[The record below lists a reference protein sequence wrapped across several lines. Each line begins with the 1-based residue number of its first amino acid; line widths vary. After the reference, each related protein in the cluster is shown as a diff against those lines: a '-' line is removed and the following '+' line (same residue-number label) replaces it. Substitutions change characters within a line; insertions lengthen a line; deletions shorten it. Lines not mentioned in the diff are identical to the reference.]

1 MKKVLV
7 VLLMALSVLSV
18 ATSGRALAEQGKV
31 IELTYG
37 TAFSADHTFSR
48 ADQKWIAKIEKD
60 TNGRVKIKPYWGGQ
74 VIGGTN
80 AVDELA
86 AGVADIAYI
95 NPANTKTGFT
105 LCKSMQLFFAGA
117 NVETALRVFQQLRAK
132 FPEIDKE
139 YADAKVK
146 PLQVSGSTQTLL
158 TRKPI
163 RKLDDLKGTRIRC
176 VGDWTKVLRA
186 LGSEGVT
193 TSTSEM
199 YTGMQK
205 GLLDGILGLAEGLE
219 SMKLADVVKYV
230 NNYDILTAPLMMRAM
245 NLAKWNSLPPDIQKI
260 FENNIDTWTR
270 ETDAVL
276 MAADAQAL
284 EYAKKRGVEVIP
296 VSKEDKAQIYKLMVS
311 LAEKDA
317 KELDAKG
324 YRATQILQEA
334 QRLIKQ
340 NSK

>member
-1 MKKVLV
+1 
-7 VLLMALSVLSV
+7 MALCVMS
-18 ATSGRALAEQGKV
+18 AAPCGRALAQQGKV

-117 NVETALRVFQQLRAK
+117 NVETGLRVFQQLRAK

-176 VGDWTKVLRA
+176 VGDWTKA
-186 LGSEGVT
+186 IEGARIGRRHDLHVRDV
-193 TSTSEM
+193 
-199 YTGMQK
+199 YRN
-205 GLLDGILGLAEGLE
+205 AEGAFGRDPWLGGG
-219 SMKLADVVKYV
+219 S
-230 NNYDILTAPLMMRAM
+230 R
-245 NLAKWNSLPPDIQKI
+245 
-260 FENNIDTWTR
+260 
-270 ETDAVL
+270 
-276 MAADAQAL
+276 
-284 EYAKKRGVEVIP
+284 IP
-296 VSKEDKAQIYKLMVS
+296 
-311 LAEKDA
+311 
-317 KELDAKG
+317 
-324 YRATQILQEA
+324 EA
-334 QRLIKQ
+334 CRCGKVRQQL
-340 NSK
+340 